1 MGKRAM
7 GLTWAAVALGLAVHG
22 SGAAPRPK
30 GAPPPAPYFPT
41 RVGEQWVL
49 GFEEPHGTNM
59 APLVVT
65 AAAEKDGVT
74 TVTVANLNR
83 DGGRDPG
90 FTVEAS
96 DKGVCVV
103 ADSRGKVDPP
113 QWQVKLPAKAGTKW
127 EVPIPGRGG
136 KPEVMARTVA
146 GEEEVVTPAG
156 TFKAVRVE
164 VEYPSGTAWTT
175 EWWAPGRGKVKQ
187 RSAGAAVALVL
198 KEVVPPKK

>member
-1 MGKRAM
+1 MRRFIG
-7 GLTWAAVALGLAVHG
+7 LGLLLPLTVVSAL
-22 SGAAPRPK
+22 AAPRPK

-65 AAAEKDGVT
+65 AAAERDGVT
-74 TVTVANLNR
+74 TVTVANVNR

-90 FTVEAS
+90 FTVEVS

-103 ADSRGKVDPP
+103 ANPRGKVDPP
-113 QWQVKLPAKAGTKW
+113 QWLVKLPAKAGDKW
-127 EVPIPGRGG
+127 EVPIAGRGG
-136 KPEVMARTVA
+136 KPEAMVRTVA

-164 VEYPSGTAWTT
+164 VEYPPGTAWTT
-175 EWWAPGRGKVKQ
+175 EWWAPGRGEVKQ
-187 RSAGAAVALVL
+187 LSAGAAVALVL
-198 KEVVPPKK
+198 KGVVPPKK